1 MTIDTKK
8 VQTIINVCGEQMQ
21 IIRDALAVIQAMN
34 TLFQSA
40 NPNVS
45 GTPLQGNVAA
55 LGSALASLQA
65 EADSPIWTGLI
76 NAVVRS
82 HRNQAL

>member
-1 MTIDTKK
+1 MTSDTKK

-21 IIRDALAVIQAMN
+21 IIRDALAVMQAMK

-40 NPNVS
+40 NPSVT

-55 LGSALASLQA
+55 LGTALTDLQA
-65 EADSPIWTGLI
+65 EADKAIWTGLI